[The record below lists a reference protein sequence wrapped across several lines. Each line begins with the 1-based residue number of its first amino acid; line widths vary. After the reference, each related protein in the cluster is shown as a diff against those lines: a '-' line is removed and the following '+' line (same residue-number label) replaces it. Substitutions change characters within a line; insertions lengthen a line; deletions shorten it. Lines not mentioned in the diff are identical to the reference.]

1 MWYKERERIR
11 QRQEEEVR
19 RRFTLAFDF
28 FLIRA
33 LPLKEE
39 GLRHSVESVVRGM
52 ELLFS
57 ALPFEFALRKV
68 TIISDKATE
77 GNDFT
82 LVRQGIG
89 VAVTGL
95 SLAGIDRKREQLVEE
110 FDLLVYPI
118 LYTIIGS

>member
-1 MWYKERERIR
+1 MKTKTRGRSKA
-11 QRQEEEVR
+11 
-19 RRFTLAFDF
+19 TLYLSLF
-28 FLIRA
+28 FYLIRA

-52 ELLFS
+52 GLLFS

-95 SLAGIDRKREQLVEE
+95 SLAGIDRKKGATRRGIRSFGLSYNR
-110 FDLLVYPI
+110 LLASSRI
-118 LYTIIGS
+118 HSLLR

>member
-1 MWYKERERIR
+1 M
-11 QRQEEEVR
+11 
-19 RRFTLAFDF
+19 
-28 FLIRA
+28 
-33 LPLKEE
+33 KEE

-52 ELLFS
+52 GLLFS

-118 LYTIIGS
+118 IGS